1 MSLPLCD
8 HNPKRWNIL
17 VLLFAMH
24 VMTTTGMFGFQVL
37 LPQMKTAL
45 HLDHAQVGG
54 LMASY
59 FLGISLISPF
69 SGVFV
74 DRFGVRRSIII
85 GSLMIGGSLVMI
97 ARFPVL
103 LFMII
108 LLIIA
113 GTGHSLLTPSSNK
126 AVMYWFED
134 RSRATAM
141 GIKQTGINGG
151 GLLASIVISFLAAA
165 AGWPHALLAAGLV
178 AMSASVMILV
188 FYHYSFQGLAA
199 VTPGFLGWRR
209 QMKKVLAR
217 RDILLL
223 ALEGFFRVAVQM
235 GFLTYLLL
243 YLQRELELSLAT
255 ASLMYAVAQLG
266 GATGRISL
274 GLLSDRIFGGR
285 RKIVYSLSGLLA
297 ASCFLVFG
305 QFDAATPVWAVFA
318 IIVILGFTAVGHQ
331 GVGLALLAEIAGVE
345 FTGVASGFCQ
355 FLFFMGV
362 VLVSP
367 LIGYVIDLSGSFS
380 YAWMLL
386 AMMSL
391 TCCAILNFV
400 RELPKLK
407 PEQILLATRKS

>member
-1 MSLPLCD
+1 MSLPPCD

-17 VLLFAMH
+17 ALLFAMH

-97 ARFPVL
+97 AGFPVL

-178 AMSASVMILV
+178 AMSASVMIL
-188 FYHYSFQGLAA
+188 A
-199 VTPGFLGWRR
+199 PRR
-209 QMKKVLAR
+209 
-217 RDILLL
+217 
-223 ALEGFFRVAVQM
+223 
-235 GFLTYLLL
+235 
-243 YLQRELELSLAT
+243 
-255 ASLMYAVAQLG
+255 
-266 GATGRISL
+266 
-274 GLLSDRIFGGR
+274 
-285 RKIVYSLSGLLA
+285 
-297 ASCFLVFG
+297 
-305 QFDAATPVWAVFA
+305 
-318 IIVILGFTAVGHQ
+318 
-331 GVGLALLAEIAGVE
+331 IA
-345 FTGVASGFCQ
+345 C
-355 FLFFMGV
+355 
-362 VLVSP
+362 
-367 LIGYVIDLSGSFS
+367 
-380 YAWMLL
+380 
-386 AMMSL
+386 
-391 TCCAILNFV
+391 
-400 RELPKLK
+400 
-407 PEQILLATRKS
+407 TR